1 MAREEIPPQAHWI
14 LWAAMIGIILILI
27 IVSYRFVRSS
37 RRVRNLEDQL
47 AALKLNPPATRGRT
61 GDIEAVAKVFESAS
75 GLVVKQASD
84 SAVLTFS
91 EGLFGAGSDVLTARG
106 QQLLANA
113 AATAQSC
120 EKPLR
125 ITIEGYTDDSPVSPA
140 GRWSNNW
147 DLGLS
152 RSMAAA
158 LYLKNH
164 HHLPLVRWQLRSAGD
179 LATPYPNDSG
189 ENRNKNRTV
198 VLYVALEL
206 QGSETEGR

>member
-84 SAVLTFS
+84 SAGADLFS
-91 EGLFGAGSDVLTARG
+91 EGLFGQRARRAYRPRG
-106 QQLLANA
+106 
-113 AATAQSC
+113 ATPGEC
-120 EKPLR
+120 RGNCPELR
-125 ITIEGYTDDSPVSPA
+125 KTPE
-140 GRWSNNW
+140 
-147 DLGLS
+147 
-152 RSMAAA
+152 
-158 LYLKNH
+158 NH
-164 HHLPLVRWQLRSAGD
+164 H
-179 LATPYPNDSG
+179 
-189 ENRNKNRTV
+189 
-198 VLYVALEL
+198 
-206 QGSETEGR
+206 